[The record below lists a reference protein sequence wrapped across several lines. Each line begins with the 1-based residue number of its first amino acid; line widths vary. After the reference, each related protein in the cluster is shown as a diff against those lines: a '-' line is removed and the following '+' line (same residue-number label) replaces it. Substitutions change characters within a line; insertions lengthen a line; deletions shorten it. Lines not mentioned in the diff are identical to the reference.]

1 MRQTVKRNRKMK
13 IVSKT
18 RFVLSM
24 TLILVFVLSTSM
36 IAFANFDSDSP
47 DQAVETQRTYTVQSG
62 DTLWSIASD
71 FNREYHD
78 QRKDVRKIIYTIRKA
93 NNIDGNTIYAGQELD
108 LPL

>member
-36 IAFANFDSDSP
+36 IAFANFDSDSS

-71 FNREYHD
+71 FNREYYD

-108 LPL
+108 LPI